1 MRFPLYIWPQCVQRN
16 QKLRAENMMIVSF
29 KSIFLKQMILFHATT
44 KSWRGSNSELGSIQ
58 GFHNVLRVRSEPG
71 SEGGVTRRH
80 HGAATHVTCTGG
92 WPVTPLP
99 PRPSPL
105 DRGQHGAGGVRE
117 PGSGSATLGAWEPF
131 PTFRVAGR

>member
-58 GFHNVLRVRSEPG
+58 GFHNVLRVR
-71 SEGGVTRRH
+71 
-80 HGAATHVTCTGG
+80 CL
-92 WPVTPLP
+92 PLP
-99 PRPSPL
+99 RLYVLLSSTSPSKERPLNRLCPGNSRFTLAFQPASSM
-105 DRGQHGAGGVRE
+105 QRE
-117 PGSGSATLGAWEPF
+117 CSLSKIQAKS
-131 PTFRVAGR
+131 